1 VVGDKVKEWDVV
13 VRVED
18 EWVAVVWA
26 PAESAAAHSVAL
38 QCHIKSACR
47 AISRLARNAGLK
59 WRDPD

>member
-1 VVGDKVKEWDVV
+1 VGDKVKEWDVV

-26 PAESAAAHSVAL
+26 PAEIADAHSVAMP
-38 QCHIKSACR
+38 CHIKLVCPVS
-47 AISRLARNAGLK
+47 SKPVPNAGLK